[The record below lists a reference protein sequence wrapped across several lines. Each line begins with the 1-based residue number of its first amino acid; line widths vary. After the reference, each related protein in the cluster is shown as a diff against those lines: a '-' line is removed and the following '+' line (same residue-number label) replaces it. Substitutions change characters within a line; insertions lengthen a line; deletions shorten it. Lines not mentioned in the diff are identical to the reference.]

1 MGRRT
6 YIPQRGQTEQ
16 GPSMRYTGLDGVKRC
31 GYTGEKTKC
40 TGEELNHI
48 VLMYLLY
55 MAARNK
61 SGNALKERMQRVPGA
76 WGFWRSGVG
85 LMARGLDAIFCT
97 MTQGQIDTVDAMS
110 RHGHVD
116 IHLPKAVGDDEGRM
130 IVEQSAFVTIM
141 EAAMEQCK
149 LCFLSGSETKRCA
162 LCRALESA
170 CPPKTWETKSGCVY
184 RDIALNGMGEMTER
198 TKI

>member
-16 GPSMRYTGLDGVKRC
+16 VYRLSYTGLDGVKRC

-55 MAARNK
+55 MAARNRG
-61 SGNALKERMQRVPGA
+61 GNALRDRLRKVPGA

-85 LMARGLDAIFCT
+85 LLARGMDAIFCT
-97 MTQGQIDTVDAMS
+97 MPQAQIDTVDAMS

-130 IVEQSAFVTIM
+130 IVDQAAFVTIM

-149 LCFLSGSETKRCA
+149 ICFLSGSETKRCA
-162 LCRALESA
+162 LCQRWEARARRRPGRQRA
-170 CPPKTWETKSGCVY
+170 GVYSG
-184 RDIALNGMGEMTER
+184 TSP
-198 TKI
+198 